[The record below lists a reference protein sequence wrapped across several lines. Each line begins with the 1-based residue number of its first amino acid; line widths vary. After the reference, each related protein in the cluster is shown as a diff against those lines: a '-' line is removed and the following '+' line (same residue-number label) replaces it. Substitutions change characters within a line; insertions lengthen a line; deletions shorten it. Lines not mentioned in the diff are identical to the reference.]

1 MTEAQLDKP
10 AIARIF
16 AAQRANRVALKKR
29 DAAGR
34 IAQLEKLRAA
44 TAGLSSVL
52 VMAGLLMGSVT

>member
-16 AAQRANRVALKKR
+16 AAQRANRVALEKR

-52 VMAGLLMGSVT
+52 VWQGSSWGR